1 MTNDTGTRALER
13 EMGMVRGAIDM
24 VAEGR
29 SPRVTVGG
37 LRFGEELIEAAA
49 AYAAEA
55 GVRLIPIYTS
65 DERGADIVV
74 EPIGVGDV
82 A

>member
-1 MTNDTGTRALER
+1 
-13 EMGMVRGAIDM
+13 MGMVRSAIDM
-24 VAEGR
+24 VAEDR

-49 AYAAEA
+49 GYAAQA
-55 GVRLIPIYTS
+55 GVRLVPIYTS

-74 EPIGVGDV
+74 ERIGAGDV

>member
-1 MTNDTGTRALER
+1 MASDLAERALER
-13 EMGMVRGAIDM
+13 EMEMVRSAIQM
-24 VAEGR
+24 VAAGR

-37 LRFGEELIEAAA
+37 LRFGEELLEAAA
-49 AYAAEA
+49 SYASAA
-55 GVRLIPIYTS
+55 GVRLVPVYTS

-74 EPIGVGDV
+74 EKQEPAHG